1 MRLGYSL
8 GIRPKM
14 CQVLLKSGRETASVP
29 DFGDAG
35 WRCSSGM
42 QGAGR
47 CTGMNVYIKMKIE
60 RKKTMKKVFALLLAA
75 VFVLSALTVY
85 GSSNPSDE
93 TAGNESVDAA
103 SDAEQNNHSE
113 PQDTN
118 YVFGTATLTYAEF
131 YSGDVSSAD
140 GYDAVSSATTSKY
153 GIMPNMSTDFVDEET
168 NTDGYHILGVKNVNV
183 AVPESEL
190 GSYKA
195 INPTFTESDAEPEQ
209 YKTVSISDGKAVY
222 GATEWNVA
230 DTVTDATAELV
241 TGSNWGDYQ
250 INVTDGAAVHLRN
263 TREDE
268 GFDVGSDILGIIL
281 ETESG
286 LKVGM
291 EHLQSI
297 WVQPYEVSWNIPEDN
312 SHNSHIAAF
321 DNLAELGK
329 LTGETVTKITYITP
343 DAAYVYEF
351 EGIYIKPLYSGE
363 ISGTVNDAYDEITLS
378 ADDFKDFEN
387 GKLTVTYT
395 LGAGRSREITVLLET
410 DLVNGTA
417 TYSLD
422 TSPLTE
428 LAAGG
433 VYAAVIS
440 SDSYADVTIVLPASD
455 DQIAA
460 LNAVLAAAREKLAA
474 APDNDVLSSHIV
486 EAEALLSESVPSS
499 QEVGSLTNELTQ
511 LISDEQQQGEHG
523 SGEHGGH

>member
-1 MRLGYSL
+1 
-8 GIRPKM
+8 
-14 CQVLLKSGRETASVP
+14 
-29 DFGDAG
+29 
-35 WRCSSGM
+35 
-42 QGAGR
+42 
-47 CTGMNVYIKMKIE
+47 
-60 RKKTMKKVFALLLAA
+60 MKKIAALFAA
-75 VFVLSALTVY
+75 VFTLGTLSACGIG
-85 GSSNPSDE
+85 GSPDE
-93 TAGNESVDAA
+93 TGKNENVDV
-103 SDAEQNNHSE
+103 SSGTEQNNHSE
-113 PQDTN
+113 SQDAS

-131 YSGDVSSAD
+131 YSGDVSSVD

-153 GIMPNMSTDFVDEET
+153 EIMSNMSTDFVDEGT
-168 NTDGYHILGVKNVNV
+168 NADGYHILGVQNVNV

-190 GSYKA
+190 ESYKA
-195 INPTFTESDAEPEQ
+195 INPTFAELDAEPKQ
-209 YKTVSISDGKAVY
+209 YKPVSISDGMAIY

-230 DTVTDATAELV
+230 DTVTDAAAELI

-268 GFDVGSDILGIIL
+268 GFDVGANILGIIL

-312 SHNSHIAAF
+312 SHNTHIASF
-321 DNLAELGK
+321 DNIAELGK

-363 ISGTVNDAYDEITLS
+363 LSGTVNDTYDEVTLS
-378 ADDFKDFEN
+378 ADNFKDFEN

-395 LGAGRSREITVLLET
+395 LGEGRSREITVLLET
-410 DLVNGTA
+410 DLVSGTA
-417 TYSLD
+417 TYLLD

-440 SDSYADVTIVLPASD
+440 SDSYADVTVALPASE

-460 LNAVLAAAREKLAA
+460 LEAILAAAREKLAA
-474 APDNDVLSSHIV
+474 DSDNDVLSSHIA
-486 EAEALLSESVPSS
+486 EAEELLKETSPSS
-499 QEVGSLTNELTQ
+499 QEAGSLTNELTQ
-511 LISDEQQQGEHG
+511 LASDEQQGEHG
-523 SGEHGGH
+523 GN